1 MEERQ
6 NLFEAQRRCRRHCS
20 LCGGSIEREDP
31 FYSDEHES
39 VHLFCFFES
48 KERELTPNERSL

>member
-20 LCGGSIEREDP
+20 LCGGSIEREEA
-31 FYSDEHES
+31 FYTDALQS
-39 VHLFCFFES
+39 VHLCCFFES
-48 KERELTPNERSL
+48 KGKEETPNECAV